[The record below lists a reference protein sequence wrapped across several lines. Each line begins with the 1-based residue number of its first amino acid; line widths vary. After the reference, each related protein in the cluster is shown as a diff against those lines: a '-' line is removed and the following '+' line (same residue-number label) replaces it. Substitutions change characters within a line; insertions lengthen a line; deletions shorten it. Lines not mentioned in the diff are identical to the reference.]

1 MADAKAGSER
11 AGGGGGGLGWAV
23 AGLAVVA
30 VGLSVVVVRQ
40 FVAGGGGGSG
50 GGAGGGGG
58 AVVSDAE
65 ARVLAEAALA
75 ASGEAMKNGRP
86 EQAETLLR
94 NAIGQRPGDQS
105 LRLALAEALTA
116 QRKHSEAFAE
126 MREAMR
132 IGPVAA
138 QMHLDAGTLASQAGL
153 AADAVAQYQAGQA
166 LAPQD
171 ARFPLYLGMAL
182 IRTGERSQATAAL
195 IRAVTLNPELAEAW
209 GTLGELALAED
220 SLGLAKQHL
229 GKARALQPESF
240 KWRLAAARLAVREN
254 NGQAAVDLLLGSP
267 EEQLLAGPTL
277 RVLGQ
282 AYGLLGQPAQ
292 AAALFTRAAD
302 RAGVDGQLR
311 FEAAQWW
318 ERAGE
323 AVKARE
329 QAELAAKLGHAGAK
343 GMLERAGG

>member
-1 MADAKAGSER
+1 
-11 AGGGGGGLGWAV
+11 
-23 AGLAVVA
+23 LAVVA

-50 GGAGGGGG
+50 GGAGAGAGGG

-65 ARVLAEAALA
+65 ARMLAEAALA

-94 NAIGQRPGDQS
+94 NAVGQRPGDQS

-132 IGPVAA
+132 IGPLAA

-182 IRTGERSQATAAL
+182 IRAGERSQATAAL
-195 IRAVTLNPELAEAW
+195 VRAVTLNPELAEAW

-229 GKARALQPESF
+229 DKARALQPESF

-267 EEQLLAGPTL
+267 DEQLLAGPTL

-323 AVKARE
+323 AGKARE
-329 QAELAAKLGHAGAK
+329 QAELAAKLGHAAAK
-343 GMLERAGG
+343 DMLGRAGR